1 MNARIGWTLR
11 VFGVLVAAG
20 TAWFVVVHADS
31 FLPALTTLAG
41 LGPAALPIGLAL
53 VGVGVLNRGFQ
64 ARAAYRL
71 LDVPAPFGRMVKL
84 SATSYA
90 TNKVIK
96 SAGAAGLVPY
106 LTHADRSGQSRAR
119 VVAAYM
125 STKVAETM
133 SLCAL
138 VGAAVVA
145 GAATGGLHGTVLFG
159 AIASA
164 GYAIVVGTAMIVI
177 AGKRSFIEA
186 IAAAARRVAFR
197 VRTRFGRAHPEPGA
211 CAGHELACAMER
223 LRADPRAAVPLLGT
237 AFAGKIIGGA
247 GLLLVLSG
255 LGIHLALT
263 TTLLVYTLTLMAALV
278 GPIPGGIGIADA
290 SLGALLIANGV
301 PAPSAAA
308 AVIAFRVL
316 DLWLPLLVGA
326 AAGTHRLHRHRS
338 SGPDGA
344 TSPPARDGALR
355 DRRLGDEPA
364 EAHERGG
371 LRAEVELHLL
381 GEQEVAVQGVVA
393 VDTDTAV
400 QVMSGEH
407 DVLATL
413 GGPVLRGRHL

>member
-20 TAWFVVVHADS
+20 TAWFVVVHADG

-197 VRTRFGRAHPEPGA
+197 VRTRFGRAHPATG
-211 CAGHELACAMER
+211 R
-223 LRADPRAAVPLLGT
+223 VRGT
-237 AFAGKIIGGA
+237 R
-247 GLLLVLSG
+247 
-255 LGIHLALT
+255 
-263 TTLLVYTLTLMAALV
+263 V
-278 GPIPGGIGIADA
+278 G
-290 SLGALLIANGV
+290 V
-301 PAPSAAA
+301 
-308 AVIAFRVL
+308 R
-316 DLWLPLLVGA
+316 
-326 AAGTHRLHRHRS
+326 
-338 SGPDGA
+338 DGA
-344 TSPPARDGALR
+344 TARATRVPPYRCSAPRSPARSSAAR
-355 DRRLGDEPA
+355 ASSWCCRASASISRSPRRCSCTPS
-364 EAHERGG
+364 R
-371 LRAEVELHLL
+371 
-381 GEQEVAVQGVVA
+381 
-393 VDTDTAV
+393 
-400 QVMSGEH
+400 
-407 DVLATL
+407 
-413 GGPVLRGRHL
+413 